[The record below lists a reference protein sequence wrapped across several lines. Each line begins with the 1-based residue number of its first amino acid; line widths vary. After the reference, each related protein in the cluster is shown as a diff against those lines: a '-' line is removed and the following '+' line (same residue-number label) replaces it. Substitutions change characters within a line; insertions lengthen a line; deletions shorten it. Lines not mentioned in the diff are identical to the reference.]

1 MVLILG
7 HHKRL
12 ERNRKIR
19 KPSLRNANFF
29 VKMNQPYIIS
39 NLDNQEREVGSQNA
53 PFLYKITS
61 GQRDGK
67 SIIFHAQIGTEYFMY
82 RISDNVNSQSINLRC
97 KTKGCPAVAKAHIPK
112 SSGLIKVKGTRSD
125 GKGRTKARLEN
136 KNSSIENLFPV
147 SKFL

>member
-1 MVLILG
+1 
-7 HHKRL
+7 
-12 ERNRKIR
+12 
-19 KPSLRNANFF
+19 
-29 VKMNQPYIIS
+29 MNQPYIIS

-53 PFLYKITS
+53 PFFYKITS

-67 SIIFHAQIGTEYFMY
+67 SVIFHAQIGTEYFMY

-97 KTKGCPAVAKAHIPK
+97 KIKGCPAVAKAHIPK

>member
-19 KPSLRNANFF
+19 KPSLRNANCF

-39 NLDNQEREVGSQNA
+39 NLDNQER
-53 PFLYKITS
+53 
-61 GQRDGK
+61 DGK
-67 SIIFHAQIGTEYFMY
+67 SVIFHAKIGTEYFMY

-97 KTKGCPAVAKAHIPK
+97 KIKGCPAVAKAHIPK

-136 KNSSIENLFPV
+136 KNISIENLFPV
-147 SKFL
+147 S